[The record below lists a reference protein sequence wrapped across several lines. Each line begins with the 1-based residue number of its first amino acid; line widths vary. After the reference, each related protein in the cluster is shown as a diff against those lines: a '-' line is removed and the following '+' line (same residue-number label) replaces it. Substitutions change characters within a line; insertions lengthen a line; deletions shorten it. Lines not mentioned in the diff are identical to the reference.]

1 VKCALASMGFLNG
14 DVQYNKNIIIDTV
27 KKHSQ
32 NADIVI
38 FGEAF
43 LQGFYSIT
51 FDCEHDMELAITQ
64 DDSIIWEI
72 CSIAKRY
79 NTAISFGYSILA
91 CIY

>member
-43 LQGFYSIT
+43 LQGFYSFLPLST
-51 FDCEHDMELAITQ
+51 
-64 DDSIIWEI
+64 
-72 CSIAKRY
+72 
-79 NTAISFGYSILA
+79 
-91 CIY
+91 